1 MVKRVERRLAIRV
14 EARMLEAH
22 DADAIAIVGDRV
34 LREVERPA
42 VDAADDLVHVR
53 VGDLVRR
60 APRRLVDVDD
70 EGLARDLAEHLARQA
85 RGLEARGN
93 DAEDA
98 ERRRIAHG
106 KARSVRSCAARASPP
121 APGANGTIT
130 GCVSPALENSAMRSR
145 QRASGPTTPSPSRK
159 RGETCFTAP
168 PRSPARQAAFT
179 ASTSSA
185 KPAFRKKLA

>member
-60 APRRLVDVDD
+60 QSDLERGHLRVRA
-70 EGLARDLAEHLARQA
+70 LAEHLARQA

-179 ASTSSA
+179 ESTSSA
-185 KPAFRKKLA
+185 KPAFRKKVA